1 MADKKWFTKDDVE
14 MAKLA
19 LNDLPDLTE
28 QRMTKSDVL
37 DQLKE
42 HIITLSSSKGYSV
55 EDIRSA
61 LETAGIKTSTK
72 AIREILSTR
81 KKSTAG
87 AGGSRSKKNTTP
99 NLAQT
104 S

>member
-1 MADKKWFTKDDVE
+1 MTDKKWFTKDDVE

-42 HIITLSSSKGYSV
+42 QIITLSSSKGYSV
-55 EDIRSA
+55 ED
-61 LETAGIKTSTK
+61 
-72 AIREILSTR
+72 LS
-81 KKSTAG
+81 
-87 AGGSRSKKNTTP
+87 
-99 NLAQT
+99 LIHI
-104 S
+104 

>member
-1 MADKKWFTKDDVE
+1 MTDKKWFTKDDVE

-42 HIITLSSSKGYSV
+42 QIITLSSSKGYSV

-61 LETAGIKTSTK
+61 LETAGVKTSTK

-99 NLAQT
+99 NPAQ
-104 S
+104 SS

>member
-1 MADKKWFTKDDVE
+1 MTDKKWFTKDDVE

-28 QRMTKSDVL
+28 QRMKKSDVL

-42 HIITLSSSKGYSV
+42 QIITLSSSKGYSV

-61 LETAGIKTSTK
+61 LETAGVKTSTK

-99 NLAQT
+99 NPTQ
-104 S
+104 SS

>member
-1 MADKKWFTKDDVE
+1 MTDKKWFTKDDVE

-42 HIITLSSSKGYSV
+42 QIITLSSSKGYSV

-61 LETAGIKTSTK
+61 LETAGVKTSTK

-99 NLAQT
+99 NPTQ
-104 S
+104 SS

>member
-1 MADKKWFTKDDVE
+1 MTDKKWFTKDDVE

-42 HIITLSSSKGYSV
+42 QIITLSSSKGYSI

-61 LETAGIKTSTK
+61 LETAGVKTSTK

-99 NLAQT
+99 NPAQ
-104 S
+104 SS

>member
-1 MADKKWFTKDDVE
+1 MTDKKWFTKDDVE

-42 HIITLSSSKGYSV
+42 QIITLSSSKGYSV
-55 EDIRSA
+55 EDIRNA
-61 LETAGIKTSTK
+61 LETAGVKTSTK

-99 NLAQT
+99 NPTQ
-104 S
+104 SS

>member
-1 MADKKWFTKDDVE
+1 MTDKKWFTKDDVE

-42 HIITLSSSKGYSV
+42 QIITLSSSKGYSV

-99 NLAQT
+99 NPTQ
-104 S
+104 SS